1 MATTK
6 KKQNDELLM
15 YAAAA
20 LLMVL
25 ALFHYFRL
33 RQKYLSNENAHQI
46 FDFKAMLP
54 KLLTIG
60 SGLLVTI
67 ILMAQLKGYSEVLFW
82 LTLPLCIYAGNLAA
96 KAQAYMLLGVVIDY
110 NTGIV
115 HFPPNLER
123 LGLFDY
129 LKVIPVL
136 KVWTDLD
143 TVDITQ
149 IERITRQAGKSL
161 FMIGKFG
168 SRRITFTDKGKRDEC
183 IYWLTSFEGNYIGLA
198 NEVEFSE

>member
-1 MATTK
+1 MATTR

-15 YAAAA
+15 YGAAA

-67 ILMAQLKGYSEVLFW
+67 ILMVQLKGYSEVLFW

-143 TVDITQ
+143 TVDIPQ

-183 IYWLTSFEGNYIGLA
+183 IYWLTSFEGNHIGLA

>member
-1 MATTK
+1 MASTK
-6 KKQNDELLM
+6 KKDDDLVV

-20 LLMVL
+20 VLLIFSV
-25 ALFHYFRL
+25 FHYFRL
-33 RQKYLSNENAHQI
+33 RQKYLTNENAHQI

-54 KLLTIG
+54 QLATIG
-60 SGLLVTI
+60 ALL
-67 ILMAQLKGYSEVLFW
+67 LMTVWMLLALLAHNAILFW
-82 LTLPLCIYAGNLAA
+82 LALPLCVYAANLAV

-136 KVWTDLD
+136 KVWTALD
-143 TVDITQ
+143 SVEIDK

-161 FMIGKFG
+161 FMIGTFG

-183 IYWLTSFEGNYIGLA
+183 IYWLTSFEGSHIGLA
-198 NEVEFSE
+198 NEMEFSE